1 MKLLKVVIFSFLF
14 LSLASFSFAQ
24 SSSGERDLDKE
35 LTERAA
41 LIEITRLESKD
52 PLYSIELRSASLDD
66 FFRLL
71 AHDYDINVLV
81 DDRVEGLVTASFT
94 NIALD
99 AALENIAQMHGLV
112 LEKNKGVITVKPNLV
127 NRTIVFKH
135 INASS
140 FLDGEAVTSLGSQ
153 ATGDSGSTS
162 DLTTT
167 DDEGLATVYDLLSD
181 LGQIL
186 LGRQRNLIMVID
198 YPDNVEKIENF
209 AKAVDGRMASKVFK
223 LKYISSK
230 TIASEIEE
238 GDDDGW
244 ILDAGSSGSSG
255 SGE

>member
-1 MKLLKVVIFSFLF
+1 MKLLKVTIFSFLI
-14 LSLASFSFAQ
+14 LGLWVGFSFAQ
-24 SSSGERDLDKE
+24 TPPGAEAVLDKE
-35 LTERAA
+35 VTERAA

-99 AALENIAQMHGLV
+99 AALENIAQMHGLI
-112 LEKNKGVITVKPNLV
+112 LEKNRGVVTVKPNLI
-127 NRTIVFKH
+127 NKTIVFKH

-140 FLDGEAVTSLGSQ
+140 FLDGEAMTSLGSQ
-153 ATGDSGSTS
+153 ATEGSE
-162 DLTTT
+162 TTT
-167 DDEGLATVYDLLSD
+167 ISVDDEEGLATVYDLLSD

-223 LKYISSK
+223 LKYISSR
-230 TIASEIEE
+230 TIATEMEE
-238 GDDDGW
+238 EDDDGFV
-244 ILDAGSSGSSG
+244 LGDSGTSTS
-255 SGE
+255 E